1 MLGINWLTYYS
12 NTYFHFN
19 CLEEWL
25 YTKKLTVKQLEKEWC
40 FQDFFS
46 FYHQGQEK
54 KKKKIVCM
62 RESSVKLS
70 SYFWAQRNDKN
81 KKKDF

>member
-54 KKKKIVCM
+54 KKKNCVYE
-62 RESSVKLS
+62 REFCKAFFLLLGT
-70 SYFWAQRNDKN
+70 
-81 KKKDF
+81 KKWQK

>member
-1 MLGINWLTYYS
+1 M
-12 NTYFHFN
+12 
-19 CLEEWL
+19 
-25 YTKKLTVKQLEKEWC
+25 
-40 FQDFFS
+40 FS
-46 FYHQGQEK
+46 GLFLLLSPGAGK

-62 RESSVKLS
+62 RESPVKLS